1 MRYRPFG
8 RTGIAVSAIS
18 LILDG
23 EDDRRKVADWVA
35 LVHAALEH
43 GVNAFELVKPSEAL
57 LMGFSEGVAAV
68 RRTLLFVA
76 LRAHPEREGASL
88 EGWVT
93 QMVRASGLGQVNL
106 LTLAADSPEFEEN
119 LGAALRLKD
128 LELARRLAVAGPGE
142 LLHEYI
148 EDPLF
153 DAIVLPFGMTSGWR
167 DRNLVRTALERQMGV
182 IAYDPCPSHLTA
194 TAKEDQKQTRGGWFK
209 RPDPLKSAGSHAFL
223 QSTPGWDAEQICL
236 AHALTEPA
244 IATVQMPVKD
254 VEHLASL
261 ADVPDRH
268 LPSQI
273 SAQIEMAHFAQERTA
288 RTRSSDKRRA

>member
-8 RTGIAVSAIS
+8 RSGIAVSAIS
-18 LILDG
+18 LVLSG
-23 EDDRRKVADWVA
+23 EDDRRKVGDWVTLA
-35 LVHAALEH
+35 HAALEQ

-57 LMGFSEGVAAV
+57 LMGFSEGIAAV

-76 LRAHPEREGASL
+76 LRAHPEMDGRKL
-88 EGWVT
+88 DGWVAEVVKT
-93 QMVRASGLGQVNL
+93 ANLGEVNL
-106 LTLAADSPEFEEN
+106 LTLDADTPDFEEN
-119 LGAALRLKD
+119 LAAGLRLKD
-128 LELARRLAVAGPGE
+128 LGLARRLAVAGPGE
-142 LLHEYI
+142 LLHEHI

-153 DAIVLPFGMTSGWR
+153 DALVLPFGMTSGWR

-182 IAYDPCPSHLTA
+182 IAYDPCPSHITA
-194 TAKEDQKQTRGGWFK
+194 TAKEDHKQTRGGWFK

-223 QSTPGWDAEQICL
+223 QTTPGWTAEQICL

-254 VEHLASL
+254 VDHLVSL
-261 ADVPDRH
+261 ADVPDRN
-268 LPSQI
+268 LPAQI

-288 RTRSSDKRRA
+288 RTRSTDKRRA